1 MFSIEDGKT
10 KFFYNYKAAESVIFT
25 PKKYK
30 YPNYLTSYNK
40 KMYDNPESNFKF
52 KLDKYNSEK
61 EKHSKYFIDKNK
73 ELKKL
78 KEQIQ
83 KKKVDILLNKALEKS
98 NTIRNYSFKINN
110 NDKILRVKNFNKTNY
125 VFPDIYL
132 EHKSLALPSYSQDII
147 KKNIISTVNNFFPE
161 RYFNKKDK
169 KKYEK
174 KDWVKVLKKQ
184 KQFDEYKKLYKIKYI
199 NCDNVIQDDKELKR
213 KKKECKTINPAITIL
228 NKNNNKNLLFL
239 TTNDINK
246 KHKKF
251 DVGLNAI
258 SLNC

>member
-25 PKKYK
+25 PKKYR

-40 KMYDNPESNFKF
+40 KMYDNPGSNFNF
-52 KLDKYNSEK
+52 KLDKFNLEK

-78 KEQIQ
+78 KEQIK

-125 VFPDIYL
+125 IFPDIYL
-132 EHKSLALPSYSQDII
+132 EHKSLALPSFSQDII

-169 KKYEK
+169 KKYQK
-174 KDWVKVLKKQ
+174 KDWAKALEKQ
-184 KQFDEYKKLYKIKYI
+184 KQFDEYKKIYRIKYI
-199 NCDNVIQDDKELKR
+199 NCENDIQDDKKLKV
-213 KKKECKTINPAITIL
+213 KKKESKAISPAITIL
-228 NKNNNKNLLFL
+228 NKNNKNQIFL
-239 TTNDINK
+239 TTNDIDRKDK
-246 KHKKF
+246 KI
-251 DVGLNAI
+251 DVGLNTI
-258 SLNC
+258 SFNF